1 MRRFTWF
8 TPVISTNQNHYNIAA
23 VCSLLRFQN
32 LSSIEDT
39 ASPNYCLFAN
49 RRFSVEA
56 RSALFNRSNVPKSEE
71 FLSLSKPLR
80 YRYIHAAAFSTSV
93 EQDYYQVLG
102 ISENATQD
110 EIKKAFLLL
119 AKKYHPDANK
129 NNPSAKRKFQ
139 DIREA
144 YETLRDSKKRAQ
156 YDKMKMQS
164 RGSQNIE
171 YDDHND
177 DFAERFQ
184 NAKERFQNGFH
195 HEFSSS
201 FHTVFSE
208 LFEEEITHSSS
219 SIEVELS
226 LTFSEAARG
235 CTKHV
240 SFDAFVPCDYCDGRG
255 YPPRAKAKVC
265 PTCRGLGR
273 VTIPPFTSTCITC
286 KGSGRVI
293 KDFCTSCRGS
303 GVVEGIKEVK
313 VTIPA
318 GVDTGD
324 TIHVPEAGNAV
335 KSGARPGSLYIKIK
349 VAEDSVFARDGADIY
364 VDSNISFTQ
373 AILGGKVDVPT
384 LSGKMQVKIPKGVQ
398 PGQLLVLRGKGL
410 PKHGYL
416 VHHGDQYVRFRINF
430 PTKINER
437 QRAILEELAEEE
449 IKQENH
455 STFEGNWYAFVL
467 VLDAKPHREST
478 RATPFSASKFSLYK
492 ITANTSVTGRNTA
505 IIIPD
510 NNDDAQKITPIAP
523 KKKNCHIIAL
533 HTNT

>member
-8 TPVISTNQNHYNIAA
+8 TPY
-23 VCSLLRFQN
+23 CRRLLSFAFSEPVVHRGHCFTELLPFRQSPF
-32 LSSIEDT
+32 LS
-39 ASPNYCLFAN
+39 
-49 RRFSVEA
+49 R
-56 RSALFNRSNVPKSEE
+56 ALFNRSNVPKSEE

-80 YRYIHAAAFSTSV
+80 YRYIHDAGFYDKGSLWVLFRKSLDEVPYIHIIRFSDQTRLPFSTLV

-184 NAKERFQNGFH
+184 NAKERFRNGFH

-226 LTFSEAARG
+226 LIFSEAARG

-384 LSGKMQVKIPKGVQ
+384 LSGKMQVKTFTQQVM
-398 PGQLLVLRGKGL
+398 
-410 PKHGYL
+410 HGSY
-416 VHHGDQYVRFRINF
+416 IN
-430 PTKINER
+430 
-437 QRAILEELAEEE
+437 
-449 IKQENH
+449 
-455 STFEGNWYAFVL
+455 W
-467 VLDAKPHREST
+467 
-478 RATPFSASKFSLYK
+478 
-492 ITANTSVTGRNTA
+492 
-505 IIIPD
+505 
-510 NNDDAQKITPIAP
+510 
-523 KKKNCHIIAL
+523 L
-533 HTNT
+533 HCVKT

>member
-8 TPVISTNQNHYNIAA
+8 TPYRRR
-23 VCSLLRFQN
+23 LLSFAFSEPVVHRGHCFTELLPFRQSPF
-32 LSSIEDT
+32 LS
-39 ASPNYCLFAN
+39 
-49 RRFSVEA
+49 R
-56 RSALFNRSNVPKSEE
+56 ALFNRSNVPKSEE

-349 VAEDSVFARDGADIY
+349 VAEDSVFTRDGADIY

-455 STFEGNWYAFVL
+455 STFEGNWWKQIIEHLNSPNIMVELSVLILIL
-467 VLDAKPHREST
+467 VLMHKLLS
-478 RATPFSASKFSLYK
+478 
-492 ITANTSVTGRNTA
+492 
-505 IIIPD
+505 
-510 NNDDAQKITPIAP
+510 
-523 KKKNCHIIAL
+523 
-533 HTNT
+533 

>member
-1 MRRFTWF
+1 MTGLVLRTLVWKQSITVTQFRFRRGSLPMRRFTWF
-8 TPVISTNQNHYNIAA
+8 TPYRRR
-23 VCSLLRFQN
+23 LLSFAFSEPVVHRGHCFTELLPFRQSPF
-32 LSSIEDT
+32 LS
-39 ASPNYCLFAN
+39 
-49 RRFSVEA
+49 R
-56 RSALFNRSNVPKSEE
+56 ALFNRSNVPKSEE
-71 FLSLSKPLR
+71 FLSLSIPLR

-144 YETLRDSKKRAQ
+144 YETLRDSKKRGQ
-156 YDKMKMQS
+156 YDKMKKQS

-171 YDDHND
+171 YDNDND

-410 PKHGYL
+410 PRHGYL
-416 VHHGDQYVRFRINF
+416 VHHGDQYVCFRINF

-449 IKQENH
+449 IKQENC
-455 STFEGNWYAFVL
+455 STFEGNWWKQIIEHLNSPNIMVELSVLILIL
-467 VLDAKPHREST
+467 VLMHKLLS
-478 RATPFSASKFSLYK
+478 
-492 ITANTSVTGRNTA
+492 
-505 IIIPD
+505 
-510 NNDDAQKITPIAP
+510 
-523 KKKNCHIIAL
+523 
-533 HTNT
+533 

>member
-8 TPVISTNQNHYNIAA
+8 TPY
-23 VCSLLRFQN
+23 CRRLLSFAFSEPVVHRGHCFTELLPFRQSPF
-32 LSSIEDT
+32 LS
-39 ASPNYCLFAN
+39 
-49 RRFSVEA
+49 R
-56 RSALFNRSNVPKSEE
+56 ALFNRSNVPKSEE

-80 YRYIHAAAFSTSV
+80 YRYIHDAGFYDKGSLWVLFRKSLDEVPYIHIIRFSDQTRLPFSTLV

-184 NAKERFQNGFH
+184 NAKERFRNGFH

-226 LTFSEAARG
+226 LIFSEAARG

-416 VHHGDQYVRFRINF
+416 LVHHGDQYVRFRINF

-455 STFEGNWYAFVL
+455 STFEGNW
-467 VLDAKPHREST
+467 
-478 RATPFSASKFSLYK
+478 LYQQLC
-492 ITANTSVTGRNTA
+492 TG
-505 IIIPD
+505 
-510 NNDDAQKITPIAP
+510 
-523 KKKNCHIIAL
+523 
-533 HTNT
+533 